1 MYVKLFFS
9 ECTLT
14 SLSVYPFPTG
24 YSPPKKKKRFCV
36 VTTDLM
42 GPERWQKY
50 YYNYNMDFVTSIVTK
65 LANTSERAK
74 ALKCLL
80 VKNFF

>member
-1 MYVKLFFS
+1 
-9 ECTLT
+9 
-14 SLSVYPFPTG
+14 
-24 YSPPKKKKRFCV
+24 
-36 VTTDLM
+36 M